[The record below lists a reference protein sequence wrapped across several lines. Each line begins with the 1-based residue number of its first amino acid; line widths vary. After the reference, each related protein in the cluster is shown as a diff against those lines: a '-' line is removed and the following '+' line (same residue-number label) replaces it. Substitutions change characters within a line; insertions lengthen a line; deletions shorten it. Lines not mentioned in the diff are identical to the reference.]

1 MKKLKFL
8 FALIIFI
15 SCSNADF
22 RRLQSVVFPSYNITC
37 TYSTYNVSELYKSLQ
52 ENMPVIISAFAYLP
66 NINTTRVS
74 FNSQGNK
81 KEGHSF
87 IADRYKREHQITEN
101 VYEWVYDSPSG
112 LEVLLPYVKNKHE
125 YVYSSPEIT
134 MIGFNW
140 GWGDIDNSD
149 GKQWFTLTGDWIR
162 INYVENWNI
171 NKSMIYNFKAKQ

>member
-1 MKKLKFL
+1 
-8 FALIIFI
+8 
-15 SCSNADF
+15 
-22 RRLQSVVFPSYNITC
+22 
-37 TYSTYNVSELYKSLQ
+37 
-52 ENMPVIISAFAYLP
+52 MPVIISAFAYTS
-66 NINTTRVS
+66 NKNTARAIL
-74 FNSQGNK
+74 NSQGSK

-87 IADRYKREHQITEN
+87 IADRYKRERLVTEYI
-101 VYEWVYDSPSG
+101 YELVYDSPSG
-112 LEVLLPYVKNKHE
+112 LKVLLPYVKNKHE